1 MPLVES
7 LAILGEA
14 YDAIATES
22 TARAKRA
29 ESFRRRAP
37 QIRRQLKIATHN
49 ADAPLSVIMSHIK
62 LKQRITM
69 RLLVLFIL
77 GAVLGGAVAMLAM
90 NAQQQRSAYPRGVMA
105 VLQNDLGRLR
115 DITKMQPCDVSKSSA
130 LLQRLRNA
138 TQEIE
143 PALYP
148 NAEVDSTFHRYAEKL
163 RNTLDQSMAIPVSD
177 CPALSKNVAAIGE
190 HCDNCHREFR

>member
-1 MPLVES
+1 
-7 LAILGEA
+7 
-14 YDAIATES
+14 
-22 TARAKRA
+22 
-29 ESFRRRAP
+29 
-37 QIRRQLKIATHN
+37 
-49 ADAPLSVIMSHIK
+49 
-62 LKQRITM
+62 M

-77 GAVLGGAVAMLAM
+77 GTMLGGAVAMLAI

-115 DITKMQPCDVSKSSA
+115 DITRMQPCDVSKSPA

-143 PALYP
+143 PALY
-148 NAEVDSTFHRYAEKL
+148 ATGEVEPIFHRYAEKL
-163 RNTLDQSMAIPVSD
+163 RSTLDQSMAAPVSD

-190 HCDNCHREFR
+190 NCDNCHREFR

>member
-1 MPLVES
+1 
-7 LAILGEA
+7 
-14 YDAIATES
+14 
-22 TARAKRA
+22 
-29 ESFRRRAP
+29 
-37 QIRRQLKIATHN
+37 
-49 ADAPLSVIMSHIK
+49 
-62 LKQRITM
+62 M

-77 GAVLGGAVAMLAM
+77 GAVLGGAIAALAI

-115 DITKMQPCDVSKSSA
+115 DIAKVQPCDATGSAA

-143 PALYP
+143 PAMYP
-148 NAEVDSTFHRYAEKL
+148 QDEVDPTFHRYAEKL
-163 RNTLDQSMAIPVSD
+163 RVTLDQSMTAPISD
-177 CPALSKNVAAIGE
+177 CLALSRNVAAIGE

>member
-1 MPLVES
+1 
-7 LAILGEA
+7 
-14 YDAIATES
+14 
-22 TARAKRA
+22 
-29 ESFRRRAP
+29 
-37 QIRRQLKIATHN
+37 
-49 ADAPLSVIMSHIK
+49 
-62 LKQRITM
+62 M

-90 NAQQQRSAYPRGVMA
+90 NALEQRSTYPRGVMA

-115 DITKMQPCDVSKSSA
+115 DITKMPPCDVSKSSA

-143 PALYP
+143 PAMYP
-148 NAEVDSTFHRYAEKL
+148 HGEVDVTFHRYAEKL
-163 RNTLDQSMAIPVSD
+163 RNTLDESLATPVSD
-177 CPALSKNVAAIGE
+177 CPALSKNVAAISE